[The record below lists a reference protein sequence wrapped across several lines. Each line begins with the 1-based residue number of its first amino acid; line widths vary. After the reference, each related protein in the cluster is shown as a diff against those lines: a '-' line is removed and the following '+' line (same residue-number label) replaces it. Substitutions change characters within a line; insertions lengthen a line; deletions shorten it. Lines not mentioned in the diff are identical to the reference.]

1 MYDLIVLTF
10 HQPLRGH
17 EQREGYLPS
26 DTLWG
31 ALYANDVLLQG
42 SPMSLTEP
50 FRVSS
55 AFPYVAGEW
64 LLPKPR
70 VSAEAAAVPSSS
82 TESGSSEKKKA
93 KSLQYVRLGDFLQ
106 LAAGKRLA
114 HLDEALYVQRRALLP
129 AVTEEDLPLTLDDET
144 LRSVARAVGKDIDV
158 FAQAV
163 YGVKVAELSQT
174 ERLHLLSELRGRT
187 PQGRSERQRNTQ
199 DRVTQKTDTF
209 MTTATHPPR
218 LAFLL
223 FSTSPEQRER
233 LLASLRLLGDRGLG
247 GLRSQGSGQFDFE
260 VMAVA
265 PELLARLDK
274 GGRSVLLSLTHP
286 APEELAAVGHPEAR
300 YSLLRRGGALDGTG
314 SLRKDVWMLTEGS
327 LLAELP
333 QSPQGRVNGRLV
345 DVAPEGHPHPV
356 WRSGLAVS
364 LSVGEGL

>member
-10 HQPLRGH
+10 RQPLRGH
-17 EQREGYLPS
+17 EQRAGYLPS

-42 SPMSLTEP
+42 SPIALAEP

-70 VSAEAAAVPSSS
+70 VSAEAATAAAPSSS
-82 TESGSSEKKKA
+82 TEGGSSEKKKA

-129 AVTEEDLPLTLDDET
+129 VVADDDLPITLDEES
-144 LRSVARAVGKDIDV
+144 LRSVARASGKDIDV
-158 FAQAV
+158 FAQSV

-174 ERLHLLSELRGRT
+174 ERFHLLSELRGRT

-223 FSTSPEQRER
+223 FSTSSEQRER

-247 GLRSQGSGQFDFE
+247 GLRSQGSGQFDFD
-260 VMAVA
+260 VTAVA

-274 GGRSVLLSLTHP
+274 GERSVLLSLTHP
-286 APEELAAVGHPEAR
+286 AHEELAAVQHPEAR

-327 LLAELP
+327 LL
-333 QSPQGRVNGRLV
+333 SSQGRVNGRLV
-345 DVAPEGHPHPV
+345 DVAPEAHAHPV

-364 LSVGEGL
+364 LSVGDRI